1 MTEQFS
7 SPAEGRKK
15 IIEFLDLAEH
25 IADRYGMSD
34 DEYIAV
40 RTALG
45 HLDLFVEQVPQPDL
59 SRISRVCIV
68 NEDGRVFDR
77 NRLYDNGVWLDIQ
90 DEGRTLKVFNRGRG
104 E

>member
-1 MTEQFS
+1 MVNN
-7 SPAEGRKK
+7 PAEDRRKA
-15 IIEFLDLAEH
+15 IQFIDLAEH
-25 IADRYGMSD
+25 IADRYEMND

-68 NEDGRVFDR
+68 NEEGRVFDR
-77 NRLYDNGVWLDIQ
+77 KRLYDNGVWIDIQ
-90 DEGRTLKVFNRGRG
+90 DEGRTLKVFNRRS
-104 E
+104 

>member
-1 MTEQFS
+1 MVNN
-7 SPAEGRKK
+7 PAEGREKV
-15 IIEFLDLAEH
+15 IQFIDLAEH
-25 IADRYGMSD
+25 IADRYEMND

-77 NRLYDNGVWLDIQ
+77 KRLYDNGVWIDIQ
-90 DEGRTLKVFNRGRG
+90 DEGRTLKVFNRRS
-104 E
+104 